1 MWTVVRYAI
10 YIFIVV
16 ALFYFLKNLF
26 SDGTNVEQS
35 LQSSAQK
42 ITVSAQQMMH
52 DAYENFMQ
60 KTDDEIKSVEEETK
74 ENISQIV
81 Q

>member
-60 KTDDEIKSVEEETK
+60 KTDDEIKTVEEETK